1 MGRGVTLLRGE
12 GGWSGSGRNVLLVA
26 FRQRQI
32 VALKRTVSEIDPE
45 AFLIVCPAHEVLGNG
60 FRRHGAD
67 GLRARAAA
75 RLLPFP
81 AVSFTSRRRA
91 CPPAQGGSLCRKR
104 NSAFPPC
111 APC

>member
-1 MGRGVTLLRGE
+1 MTASFIADAVLCGPDRAKMAYIISNEHRRIIDAVTRDMGRGVTLLRGE

-67 GLRARAAA
+67 GL
-75 RLLPFP
+75 
-81 AVSFTSRRRA
+81 
-91 CPPAQGGSLCRKR
+91 
-104 NSAFPPC
+104 
-111 APC
+111 